1 MSAAFRLTRRRALA
15 LGLAGSGGLLLGVP
29 LARARE
35 ASVAAPAGAPSADV
49 ALNAY
54 LRIASDDTIT
64 LITPDAEMGQGVYT
78 SLPAILAE
86 ELDADFDRVRIEFC
100 GFDPAFINPMKG
112 YQATGQSA
120 AVRGYYE
127 PLRKLGA
134 SARAMLVAAAAR
146 QWGVDPAQCSAQR
159 SVVHCGERSIGYG
172 ALAGAAAGESP
183 PASPTLKSPRDFT
196 LIGRRLARKD
206 SPAKVDG
213 SALYASDLA
222 WPGLLH
228 ATVRSAPAAGGRLVS
243 IDDREAKSMPGVRAV
258 VRLGDTVAVVARQ
271 WWQARQ
277 AADRLELGF
286 ASTPLVD
293 DLSAADRG
301 EGLVAWSTGDTSRQF
316 EATPPTLDVTYD
328 APYLAHATMEPM
340 SCVVEVTS
348 ERCTIWAPT
357 QGPTT
362 AHAAAAKA
370 SGLAPEKVI
379 LHRTFLGGGFGRRF
393 QTDFITQAVRISM
406 AVGAPVKLL
415 WSREEDMQ
423 HDFYRPKARARYR
436 ALLGEGSRIVAVEVN
451 LACGS
456 LMARLRPGG
465 LGGKVDAVSAEG
477 ALDRDFPTDHVR
489 VTHHAATASLP
500 IGMWRAVSHSQN
512 GFFKE
517 SFVDE
522 LARVAGR
529 DPLQFRR
536 DCLVGQPRH
545 LAVLDLAARRAGWG
559 QPLAADRA
567 RGIAIVEAYGSIVAQ
582 VAEVSLERGEPR
594 VHRVVCAVDCGIA
607 IDPWNIDAQMQS
619 AIVYGL
625 SAALWGEVTTEA
637 GAVRQSN
644 FSDYRVLRFNEMPRI
659 ETHLVKSDAA
669 PGGIGEAGLPP
680 IAPAVCNALF
690 ALTGRRI
697 RHLPILDQLA
707 APPPPS

>member
-15 LGLAGSGGLLLGVP
+15 LGLAGTGGLLLGVP

-35 ASVAAPAGAPSADV
+35 VSAGVPASDIP
-49 ALNAY
+49 LNAY
-54 LRIASDDTIT
+54 LRIAPDGTIT

-100 GFDPAFINPMKG
+100 GFDPAFVNPMKG

-120 AVRGYYE
+120 AVRGYFE

-134 SARAMLVAAAAR
+134 SARAMLIAAAAR
-146 QWGVDPAQCSAQR
+146 KWGVDPAQCTAHR
-159 SVVHCGERSIGYG
+159 GIVRCGERSIGYG
-172 ALAGAAAGESP
+172 EIAAAAAAEP
-183 PASPTLKSPRDFT
+183 APASPTLKAPADFT

-213 SALYASDLA
+213 SAVFASDLA

-228 ATVRSAPAAGGRLVS
+228 ATVRSAPAAGGRLLS
-243 IDDREAKSMPGVRAV
+243 IDDRDAKAMPGVRAI
-258 VRLGDTVAVVARQ
+258 VRLGDTVAVVANQ

-277 AADRLELGF
+277 AADRLQLEF
-286 ASTPLVD
+286 ASTSLID

-301 EGLVAWSTGDTSRQF
+301 EGLVAWSSGDTRQQF
-316 EATPPTLDVTYD
+316 EATPPTLDVIYD

-340 SCVVEVTS
+340 SCVAEVTGDH
-348 ERCTIWAPT
+348 CTVWAPT

-362 AHAAAAKA
+362 AHAAAVKA
-370 SGLAPEKVI
+370 SGLAPDKVAV
-379 LHRTFLGGGFGRRF
+379 HRTFLGGGFGRRY
-393 QTDFITQAVRISM
+393 QTDFIVQAVQISK
-406 AVGAPVKLL
+406 AVAAPVKLL
-415 WSREEDMQ
+415 WSREEDMR
-423 HDFYRPKARARYR
+423 HDFYRPMARARYR
-436 ALLGEGSRIVAVEVN
+436 ALLGEGSRIVAVEAN

-456 LMARLRPGG
+456 LMERMRPGG
-465 LGGKVDAVSAEG
+465 LGGKVDAISAEG
-477 ALDRDFPTDHVR
+477 ALDRSFPADHVR

-512 GFFKE
+512 GYFKE

-522 LARVAGR
+522 LAQTAGR
-529 DPLQFRR
+529 DPYEFRR
-536 DCLVGQPRH
+536 ECLAGEPRH
-545 LAVLDLAARRAGWG
+545 LAVLDLAAERAGWG
-559 QPLAADRA
+559 KPLPAGRA

-594 VHRVVCAVDCGIA
+594 VHRVVCAVDCGFA
-607 IDPWNIDAQMQS
+607 IDPWNIEAQMQS

-625 SAALWGEVTTEA
+625 SAALWGEVSTEG
-637 GAVRQSN
+637 GAVQQSN

-697 RHLPILDQLA
+697 RRLPILDQLA
-707 APPPPS
+707 APPPS